1 LIQLT
6 ASPIKQAVSR
16 FVFHRLLVTLP
27 VLIIVSVI
35 SFGIIWLMPGDAAS
49 AFLEPG
55 ATPEQVDRVRQTLG
69 LDKPFYLQV
78 LAWYGRIL
86 QGDLGQ
92 SILLHRGVADAIL
105 ERLPVTV
112 SLAGVALI
120 LATLAGIAAGT
131 LAALWRDRSPDQLLM
146 GVAVLGIS
154 VPEFWLGL
162 LLIVIFGVD
171 LGWFPTGGYVPLT
184 QSIGGWARSISLPAI
199 ALAAGSVGFIAR
211 MTRSAML
218 EVLSQDYVRTAEAE
232 GLPRAV
238 VILRHGLPNA
248 LIPILTVIGILTGGL
263 LGGAVVIEQVFS
275 LPGVGRLLIGAI
287 LSRDMPVIQGGLL
300 LIAVIYLAVNLLID
314 VVYVVADPR
323 IRVN

>member
-1 LIQLT
+1 MR
-6 ASPIKQAVSR
+6 R
-16 FVFHRLLVTLP
+16 FVLRRVLVALP
-27 VLIIVSVI
+27 VLILVSII
-35 SFGIIWLMPGDAAS
+35 SFGGIWLIPGDAAS

-55 ATPEQVDRVRQTLG
+55 ATPEQVERVRHTLG
-69 LDKPFYLQV
+69 LDKPFYVQV
-78 LAWYGRIL
+78 LGWYGRIL

-92 SILLHRGVADAIL
+92 SILLHRGVAAAIV

-112 SLAGVALI
+112 SLAGVALV
-120 LATLAGIAAGT
+120 LATLAGMTAGI
-131 LAALWRDRSPDQLLM
+131 LAALWRDRAPDQVLM
-146 GVAVLGIS
+146 GAAVLGLS

-162 LLIVIFGVD
+162 LLIVIFGVH
-171 LGWFPTGGYVPLT
+171 LGWFPTGGYMPFT
-184 QSIGGWARSISLPAI
+184 QSISGWSRSIALPAI
-199 ALAAGSVGFIAR
+199 ALAGGSVGFIAR

-287 LSRDMPVIQGGLL
+287 LSRDLPVIQGGLL
-300 LIAVIYLAVNLLID
+300 LIATIYLAINLLID
-314 VVYVVADPR
+314 IVYVVIDPR
-323 IRVN
+323 IRFN

>member
-1 LIQLT
+1 MR
-6 ASPIKQAVSR
+6 R
-16 FVFHRLLVTLP
+16 FVLRRVLVALP
-27 VLIIVSVI
+27 VLILVSII
-35 SFGIIWLMPGDAAS
+35 SFGIIWLIPGDAAS

-55 ATPEQVDRVRQTLG
+55 ATPEQVERVRHTLG
-69 LDKPFYLQV
+69 LDKPFYVQV
-78 LAWYGRIL
+78 LGWYGRIL

-92 SILLHRGVADAIL
+92 SILLHRGVAAAIV

-112 SLAGVALI
+112 SLAGVALV
-120 LATLAGIAAGT
+120 LATLAGMTAGI
-131 LAALWRDRSPDQLLM
+131 LAALWRDRAPDQVLM
-146 GVAVLGIS
+146 GAAVLGLS

-162 LLIVIFGVD
+162 LLIVIFGVH
-171 LGWFPTGGYVPLT
+171 LGWFPTGGYMPFT
-184 QSIGGWARSISLPAI
+184 QSISGWSRSIALPAI
-199 ALAAGSVGFIAR
+199 ALAGGSVGFIAR

-287 LSRDMPVIQGGLL
+287 LSRDLPVIQGGLL
-300 LIAVIYLAVNLLID
+300 LIATIYLAINLLID
-314 VVYVVADPR
+314 IVYVVIDPR
-323 IRVN
+323 IRFN

>member
-1 LIQLT
+1 ML
-6 ASPIKQAVSR
+6 R
-16 FVFHRLLVTLP
+16 FIFRRVLVALP
-27 VLIIVSVI
+27 VLILVSI
-35 SFGIIWLMPGDAAS
+35 MSFGIIWLIPGDAAS

-55 ATPEQVDRVRQTLG
+55 ATLEQLERVRQTLG
-69 LDKPFYLQV
+69 LDKPFYMQV

-92 SILLHRGVADAIL
+92 SILLHRSVAAAIV
-105 ERLPVTV
+105 ERVPVTL
-112 SLAGVALI
+112 SLAGIALF
-120 LATLAGIAAGT
+120 LATLAGMTAGI
-131 LAALWRDRSPDQLLM
+131 LAALWRDRPPDQVLM
-146 GVAVLGIS
+146 GAAILGLS

-162 LLIVIFGVD
+162 LLIVIFGVH
-171 LGWFPTGGYVPLT
+171 LGWFPTGGYVPLS
-184 QSIGGWARSISLPAI
+184 QSIGGWSRSIALPAI
-199 ALAAGSVGFIAR
+199 ALAGGSVGFIAR

-218 EVLSQDYVRTAEAE
+218 EVLSQDYVRTADAE

-287 LSRDMPVIQGGLL
+287 LSRDLPVIQGGLL
-300 LIAVIYLAVNLLID
+300 LIAAIYLAVNLLID
-314 VVYVVADPR
+314 IVYVVIDPR
-323 IRVN
+323 IRIK

>member
-1 LIQLT
+1 
-6 ASPIKQAVSR
+6 VSR
-16 FVFHRLLVTLP
+16 FILHRVLVTLP
-27 VLIIVSVI
+27 VLIIVSIV
-35 SFGIIWLMPGDAAS
+35 SFGIIWLIPGDAAS

-55 ATPEQVDRVRQTLG
+55 ATPEQLDRVRQTLG
-69 LDKPFYLQV
+69 LDKPFYMQV

-92 SILLHRGVADAIL
+92 SILLHRGVAAAIV
-105 ERLPVTV
+105 ERLPVTL
-112 SLAGVALI
+112 SLAGVALV

-131 LAALWRDRSPDQLLM
+131 LAALSRDRLPDQLLM
-146 GVAVLGIS
+146 GAAVLGIS

-171 LGWFPTGGYVPLT
+171 LGWVPTGGYVPLT
-184 QSIGGWARSISLPAI
+184 ESMGGWVRSIALPSI

-218 EVLSQDYVRTAEAE
+218 EVLAQDYVRTAEAE

-238 VILRHGLPNA
+238 VVLRHGLPNA

-300 LIAVIYLAVNLLID
+300 LVAVIYLAVNLVID
-314 VVYVVADPR
+314 VLYVVIDPR
-323 IRVN
+323 IRLEQK